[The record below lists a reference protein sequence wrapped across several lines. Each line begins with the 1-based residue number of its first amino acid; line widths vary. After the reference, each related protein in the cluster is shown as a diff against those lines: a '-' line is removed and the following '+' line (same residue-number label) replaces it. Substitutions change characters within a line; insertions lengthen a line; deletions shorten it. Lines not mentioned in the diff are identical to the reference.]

1 MPSIIERLQ
10 HAWNAFNNKDPTNR
24 AAYYY
29 GSGTTY
35 RPDRIRY
42 TRGNDRSMVAP
53 ILNRIATDAANIEIR
68 HVKLDENG
76 RYQEEIDSGLNDA
89 LNLEANIDQTG
100 RAFRQD
106 VFASLLDEG
115 VIAVIPTEG
124 DVNWSANTIL
134 SVETLRV
141 GKIVEWFPRH
151 VKVEVY
157 NDMTG
162 KREQIRVAKTMCAIV
177 ENPFYPIM
185 NEPNSTVQRLKRKLA
200 LLDQLDEQS
209 ASGKLDLII
218 QLPYST
224 RSEARKQQAE
234 NRRHEIEVQLSNSK
248 YGVAYT
254 DASEHIVQLNRS
266 LENNLVP
273 QIKDLTDQLYTQ
285 IGVAKEILDGSAN
298 EQQQL
303 NYMNNIIEPLVSAVV
318 NEFKRKFLTKTAR
331 TRGQSIL
338 FFRDPFK
345 LVPVSNI
352 ADIADKFTRN
362 EILSSNE
369 VRGIIGFKPSKQQ
382 GADELRNKNLNQSN
396 EQLKQPVE
404 EIDTEET
411 VAPESPQPEENQN
424 GS

>member
-1 MPSIIERLQ
+1 MPSILERLQ
-10 HAWNAFNNKDPTNR
+10 DAWNAFNNKDPTNR
-24 AAYYY
+24 TAIYY
-29 GSGTTY
+29 GGGSTY

-42 TRGNDRSMVAP
+42 TRGNDRSMFAP
-53 ILNRIATDAANIEIR
+53 ILNRIATDAANIDIK
-68 HVKLDENG
+68 HVRLDEEG
-76 RYQEEIDSGLNDA
+76 RFKEEMNSGLNEA
-89 LNLEANIDQTG
+89 LNVEANIDQTG

-115 VIAVIPTEG
+115 SIAIVPTEG
-124 DVNWSANTIL
+124 DVNWTTGTIT

-141 GKIVEWFPRH
+141 AKIIEWFPRH

-162 KREQIRVAKTMCAIV
+162 KKEQLRYPKSMCAIL

-185 NEPNSTVQRLKRKLA
+185 NEPNSTLQRLKRKLL
-200 LLDQLDEQS
+200 LLDQLDDQS

-224 RSEARKQQAE
+224 RSEARKTQAE
-234 NRRHEIEVQLSNSK
+234 NRRKEIEVQLSNSK

-254 DASEHIVQLNRS
+254 DASEHVIQLNRS
-266 LENNLVP
+266 LENNLLP
-273 QIKDLTDQLYTQ
+273 QIKDLTEQLYTQ
-285 IGVAKEILDGSAN
+285 IGVAKEILDGSAT

-303 NYMNNIIEPLVSAVV
+303 NYMNNIIEPLVSTVV
-318 NEFKRKFLTKTAR
+318 NEIKRKFLTRTAR
-331 TRGQSIL
+331 SQRQSIL

-345 LVPVSNI
+345 LVPVGSI

-369 VRGIIGFKPSKQQ
+369 VRGIIGFKPSKQE
-382 GADELRNKNLNQSN
+382 GADDLRNKNLNQSN
-396 EQLKQPVE
+396 QMLRQKVGDIPS
-404 EIDTEET
+404 
-411 VAPESPQPEENQN
+411 ESSSDAQSEENQN
-424 GS
+424 GT

>member
-1 MPSIIERLQ
+1 
-10 HAWNAFNNKDPTNR
+10 
-24 AAYYY
+24 
-29 GSGTTY
+29 
-35 RPDRIRY
+35 
-42 TRGNDRSMVAP
+42 MVAP

-68 HVKLDENG
+68 HVKLDDDD
-76 RYQEEIDSGLNDA
+76 RYQEDIESGLNDA

-106 VFASLLDEG
+106 IYASLLDEG
-115 VIAVIPTEG
+115 VIAVVPTEG
-124 DVNWSANTIL
+124 DVNWSTGTIS

-141 GKIVEWFPRH
+141 GRIVEWFPRH
-151 VKVEVY
+151 VKVELY

-162 KREQIRVAKTMCAIV
+162 RREQIQIAKSMCAII

-185 NEPNSTVQRLKRKLA
+185 NEPNSTLQRLKRKLA
-200 LLDQLDEQS
+200 LLDQLDEKS

-224 RSEARKQQAE
+224 RSQARKEQAE

-273 QIKDLTDQLYTQ
+273 QIKDLTEQLYTQ

-331 TRGQSIL
+331 TRKQSIL

-345 LVPVSNI
+345 LVPVNNI
-352 ADIADKFTRN
+352 AEIADKFTRN

-369 VRGIIGFKPSKQQ
+369 IRGIIGFKPSKQP
-382 GADELRNKNLNQSN
+382 GADELRNKNLNQST
-396 EQLKQPVE
+396 EELQAKEDVVTKEMEGKTDVTLKEVE
-404 EIDTEET
+404 EKAKSTEESKEET
-411 VAPESPQPEENQN
+411 DPKENQN

>member
-10 HAWNAFNNKDPTNR
+10 HAWNTFNNKDPTNR
-24 AAYYY
+24 TAYYY

-68 HVKLDENG
+68 HVKLDEDG
-76 RYQEEIDSGLNDA
+76 RYQEEINSGLNDA

-162 KREQIRVAKTMCAIV
+162 KREQIRVAKTMCAII

-369 VRGIIGFKPSKQQ
+369 VRGIIGFKPSKQE

-396 EQLKQPVE
+396 EQLKQTVE

-411 VAPESPQPEENQN
+411 VASESPQPEENQN

>member
-24 AAYYY
+24 AAFYY

-42 TRGNDRSMVAP
+42 TRGNDRSMFAP
-53 ILNRIATDAANIEIR
+53 ILNRIATDAANIDIK
-68 HVKLDENG
+68 HVRLDDAG
-76 RYQEEIDSGLNDA
+76 RFKSEIDSGLNQA
-89 LNLEANIDQTG
+89 LNIEANIDQTG

-106 VFASLLDEG
+106 IFASLLDEG
-115 VIAVIPTEG
+115 SIAIVPTEG
-124 DVNWSANTIL
+124 DVNWESGVVT
-134 SVETLRV
+134 SVDSLRV
-141 GKIVEWFPRH
+141 AKIIEWFPRH

-162 KREQIRVAKTMCAIV
+162 RREQMRYPKSMCAIV

-185 NEPNSTVQRLKRKLA
+185 NEPNSTLQRLKRKLL
-200 LLDQLDEQS
+200 LLDQLDEKS
-209 ASGKLDLII
+209 ASGKLDVII

-234 NRRHEIEVQLSNSK
+234 NRRQELEVQLSNSK

-254 DASEHIVQLNRS
+254 DASEHIIQLNRS
-266 LENNLVP
+266 LENNLIP
-273 QIKDLTDQLYTQ
+273 QIKDLTEQLYTQ
-285 IGVAKEILDGSAN
+285 IGVAKEILDGSAT

-303 NYMNNIIEPLVSAVV
+303 NYMNNIIEPLVSTVV
-318 NEFKRKFLTKTAR
+318 NEIKRKFLTKTAR
-331 TRGQSIL
+331 SQRQSIL

-345 LVPVSNI
+345 LVPVSSI

-369 VRGIIGFKPSKQQ
+369 VRGIIGFKPSDQE
-382 GADELRNKNLNQSN
+382 GADELRNKNLNQSK
-396 EQLKQPVE
+396 EALRKSITEIPDDIKSE
-404 EIDTEET
+404 EDNDN
-411 VAPESPQPEENQN
+411 SEENQN
-424 GS
+424 GT

>member
-1 MPSIIERLQ
+1 MPSILERLQ

-24 AAYYY
+24 TAIYY
-29 GSGTTY
+29 GGGSTY

-42 TRGNDRSMVAP
+42 TRGNDRSMFAP
-53 ILNRIATDAANIEIR
+53 ILNRIATDAANIDIK
-68 HVKLDENG
+68 HVRLDEEG
-76 RYQEEIDSGLNDA
+76 RFKEEMNSGLNEA
-89 LNLEANIDQTG
+89 LNVEANIDQTG

-115 VIAVIPTEG
+115 SIAIVPTEG
-124 DVNWSANTIL
+124 DVNWTTGTIT

-141 GKIVEWFPRH
+141 AKIIEWFPRH

-162 KREQIRVAKTMCAIV
+162 KKEQLRYPKSMCAIL

-185 NEPNSTVQRLKRKLA
+185 NEPNSTLQRLKRKLL
-200 LLDQLDEQS
+200 LLDQLDDQN

-224 RSEARKQQAE
+224 RSEARKTQAE
-234 NRRHEIEVQLSNSK
+234 NRRKEIEVQLSNSK

-254 DASEHIVQLNRS
+254 DASEHVIQLNRS
-266 LENNLVP
+266 LENNLLP
-273 QIKDLTDQLYTQ
+273 QVKDLTEQLYTQ
-285 IGVAKEILDGSAN
+285 IGVAKEILDGSAT

-303 NYMNNIIEPLVSAVV
+303 NYMNNIIEPLVSTVV
-318 NEFKRKFLTKTAR
+318 NEIKRKFLTRTAR
-331 TRGQSIL
+331 SQRQSIL

-345 LVPVSNI
+345 LVPVGSI

-369 VRGIIGFKPSKQQ
+369 VRGIIGFKPSTQE
-382 GADELRNKNLNQSN
+382 GADDLRNKNLNQSN
-396 EQLKQPVE
+396 QQLQKPVS
-404 EIDTEET
+404 EIGDKSGSEET
-411 VAPESPQPEENQN
+411 AEENQN
-424 GS
+424 GT

>member
-1 MPSIIERLQ
+1 
-10 HAWNAFNNKDPTNR
+10 
-24 AAYYY
+24 
-29 GSGTTY
+29 
-35 RPDRIRY
+35 
-42 TRGNDRSMVAP
+42 MVAP
-53 ILNRIATDAANIEIR
+53 ILNRIATDAANIDIK
-68 HVKLDENG
+68 HVRLDEEG
-76 RYQEEIDSGLNDA
+76 RFKEEINSGLNEA
-89 LNLEANIDQTG
+89 LNVEANIDQTG

-115 VIAVIPTEG
+115 SIAIVPTEG
-124 DVNWSANTIL
+124 DVNWETGVL
-134 SVETLRV
+134 SSVTSLRV
-141 GKIVEWFPRH
+141 AKIVEWFPRH

-162 KREQIRVAKTMCAIV
+162 KKEQLKFPKSMCAII

-185 NEPNSTVQRLKRKLA
+185 NEPNSTLQRLKHKLL
-200 LLDQLDEQS
+200 LLDQLDDKT

-224 RSEARKQQAE
+224 RSEARKTQAE
-234 NRRHEIEVQLSNSK
+234 NRRQEIEVQLANSK

-273 QIKDLTDQLYTQ
+273 QIKDLTEQLYTQ
-285 IGVAKEILDGSAN
+285 IGVAKEILDGSAT

-303 NYMNNIIEPLVSAVV
+303 NYMNNIIEPLVSTVV
-318 NEFKRKFLTKTAR
+318 NEIKRKFLTKTAR
-331 TRGQSIL
+331 TQRQSIL

-345 LVPVSNI
+345 LVPVGSI

-369 VRGIIGFKPSKQQ
+369 VRGIIGFKPSSQE
-382 GADELRNKNLNQSN
+382 GADDLRNKNLNQSN
-396 EQLKQPVE
+396 QELQKKVSDIGTNE
-404 EIDTEET
+404 DSIDR
-411 VAPESPQPEENQN
+411 SEENQN
-424 GS
+424 GT

>member
-1 MPSIIERLQ
+1 M
-10 HAWNAFNNKDPTNR
+10 
-24 AAYYY
+24 YY
-29 GSGTTY
+29 GSTGTYY

-42 TRGNDRSMVAP
+42 SRGNDRLMFAP
-53 ILNRIATDAANIEIR
+53 ILNRMATDAANIDIK
-68 HVKLDENG
+68 HVRLDEEG
-76 RYQEEIDSGLNDA
+76 RFKSEIDSGLNEC
-89 LNLEANIDQTG
+89 LNVEANIDQTG

-115 VIAVIPTEG
+115 SIAIVPTEG
-124 DVNWSANTIL
+124 DVNW
-134 SVETLRV
+134 ETGNITSIDSLRV
-141 GKIVEWFPRH
+141 AKILEWYPRH
-151 VKVEVY
+151 IKVEVY

-162 KREQIRVAKTMCAIV
+162 NREQLRFPKSMCAIL

-185 NEPNSTVQRLKRKLA
+185 NEPNSTLQRLKRKLL
-200 LLDQLDEQS
+200 LLDQLDEQT

-224 RSEARKQQAE
+224 RSEARRTQAE
-234 NRRHEIEVQLSNSK
+234 NRRKEIEVQLANSK

-273 QIKDLTDQLYTQ
+273 QIKDLTEQLYTQ
-285 IGVAKEILDGSAN
+285 IGVAKEILEGSAT

-303 NYMNNIIEPLVSAVV
+303 NYMNNIIEPLVSTVV
-318 NEFKRKFLTKTAR
+318 NEIKRKFLTKTAR
-331 TRGQSIL
+331 SQGQSIL

-345 LVPVSNI
+345 LVPVGSI

-369 VRGIIGFKPSKQQ
+369 VRGIIGFKPSSQE

-396 EQLKQPVE
+396 QVLQKQVSDNGE
-404 EIDTEET
+404 D
-411 VAPESPQPEENQN
+411 SKSEENQN
-424 GS
+424 GT

>member
-1 MPSIIERLQ
+1 MPSILERLQ

-24 AAYYY
+24 TAIYY
-29 GSGTTY
+29 GGGSTY

-42 TRGNDRSMVAP
+42 TRGNDRSMFAP
-53 ILNRIATDAANIEIR
+53 ILNRIATDAANIDIK
-68 HVKLDENG
+68 HVRLDEEG
-76 RYQEEIDSGLNDA
+76 RFKEEMNSGLNEA
-89 LNLEANIDQTG
+89 LNVEANIDQTG

-115 VIAVIPTEG
+115 SIAIVPTEG
-124 DVNWSANTIL
+124 DVNWTTGTIT

-141 GKIVEWFPRH
+141 AKIIEWFPRH

-162 KREQIRVAKTMCAIV
+162 KKEQLRYPKSMCAIL

-185 NEPNSTVQRLKRKLA
+185 NEPNSTLQRLKRKLL
-200 LLDQLDEQS
+200 LLDQLDDQN

-224 RSEARKQQAE
+224 RSEARKTQAE
-234 NRRHEIEVQLSNSK
+234 NRRKEIEVQLSNSK

-254 DASEHIVQLNRS
+254 DASEHVIQLNRS
-266 LENNLVP
+266 LENNLLP
-273 QIKDLTDQLYTQ
+273 QVKDLTEQLYTQ
-285 IGVAKEILDGSAN
+285 IGVAKEILDGSAT

-303 NYMNNIIEPLVSAVV
+303 NYMNNIIEPLVSTVV
-318 NEFKRKFLTKTAR
+318 NEIKRKFLTRTAR
-331 TRGQSIL
+331 SQRQSIL

-345 LVPVSNI
+345 LVPVGSI

-369 VRGIIGFKPSKQQ
+369 VRGIIGFKPSTQE
-382 GADELRNKNLNQSN
+382 GADDLRNKNLNQSN
-396 EQLKQPVE
+396 QMLKQKVGDIPS
-404 EIDTEET
+404 
-411 VAPESPQPEENQN
+411 ESSSDAQSEENQN
-424 GS
+424 GT

>member
-1 MPSIIERLQ
+1 
-10 HAWNAFNNKDPTNR
+10 
-24 AAYYY
+24 
-29 GSGTTY
+29 
-35 RPDRIRY
+35 
-42 TRGNDRSMVAP
+42 MVAP

-76 RYQEEIDSGLNDA
+76 RYQEEIDSGLNEA

-115 VIAVIPTEG
+115 VIAVVPTEG
-124 DVNWSANTIL
+124 DVNWSANSIL

-141 GKIVEWFPRH
+141 GKIIEWFPRH

-162 KREQIRVAKTMCAIV
+162 KREQIRIAKSMCAII

-200 LLDQLDEQS
+200 LLDQLDEKS

-224 RSEARKQQAE
+224 RSESRKQQAE

-273 QIKDLTDQLYTQ
+273 QIKDLTEQLYTQ

-369 VRGIIGFKPSKQQ
+369 VRGIIGFKPSKQE
-382 GADELRNKNLNQSN
+382 GADDLRNKNLNQSN
-396 EQLKQPVE
+396 EQLKKSVS
-404 EIDTEET
+404 EIDSEES
-411 VAPESPQPEENQN
+411 VKSEAPRPEENQN

>member
-1 MPSIIERLQ
+1 MPSILERLQ

-24 AAYYY
+24 SEIYY
-29 GSGTTY
+29 GGGTTY

-42 TRGNDRSMVAP
+42 TRGNDRLMVAP
-53 ILNRIATDAANIEIR
+53 ILTRMATDAANIDIK
-68 HVKLDENG
+68 HVRLDKEG
-76 RYQEEIDSGLNDA
+76 RFKEEIDSGLNEA
-89 LNLEANIDQTG
+89 LNVEANIDQTG

-115 VIAVIPTEG
+115 SIAIVPTEG
-124 DVNWSANTIL
+124 DINWNTGTIVN
-134 SVETLRV
+134 VESLRV
-141 GKIVEWFPRH
+141 AKIIEWFPRH

-162 KREQIRVAKTMCAIV
+162 KKEQLRYPKSMCAIL

-185 NEPNSTVQRLKRKLA
+185 NEPNSTLQRLKRKLL
-200 LLDQLDEQS
+200 LLDQLDDQT

-224 RSEARKQQAE
+224 RSEARKVQAE
-234 NRRHEIEVQLSNSK
+234 NRRKEIEVQLSNSK

-266 LENNLVP
+266 LENNLLP
-273 QIKDLTDQLYTQ
+273 QIKDLTEQLYTQ
-285 IGVAKEILDGSAN
+285 IGVAKEILDGSAT

-303 NYMNNIIEPLVSAVV
+303 NYMNNIIEPLVSTVV
-318 NEFKRKFLTKTAR
+318 NEIKRKFLTRTAR
-331 TRGQSIL
+331 TQRQSIL

-345 LVPVSNI
+345 LVPVGSI

-369 VRGIIGFKPSKQQ
+369 VRGIIGFKPSSQE
-382 GADELRNKNLNQSN
+382 GADDLRNKNLNQSN
-396 EQLKQPVE
+396 QELKTKVSDISNE
-404 EIDTEET
+404 DK
-411 VAPESPQPEENQN
+411 SEENQN
-424 GS
+424 GT